1 MNELALKELWKTAN
15 EKLEENFILNRKNTE
30 DITRLKVQNFVSSI
44 KPIKIF
50 AILVGILWV
59 GILGTVVVNLFIFS
73 FSKISPIFL
82 FSLAMQVVLTAIALI
97 IYIYQL
103 ITIYQVD
110 LTEPILNTQEKIA
123 SLKTTTLWAAKLM
136 FLQLPVWT
144 TFWWNETM
152 FTDWNFL
159 QWSILLL
166 YTGSLTFLSLWLFF
180 NIKFENRDKKW
191 FKFIFNGKEWTP
203 LMKSMELLAQIDEYK
218 ADKQVNTE
226 L

>member
-15 EKLEENFILNRKNTE
+15 EKLEENFTINRKNTE

-73 FSKISPIFL
+73 FSKISPLFL
-82 FSLAMQVVLTAIALI
+82 FSLSMQVVLTAIALI

-110 LTEPILNTQEKIA
+110 ITEPILKTQEKIA

-166 YTGSLTFLSLWLFF
+166 YTGSFTFLSLWLFF

-203 LMKSMELLAQIDEYK
+203 LMKSMELLEQIDEYK
-218 ADKQVNTE
+218 ADI
-226 L
+226 